1 MDSITHIVT
10 GACIGEAMLGRKIG
24 RKAML
29 WGAMAQSLPDIDF
42 VAGFWMDLPSELLA
56 HRGFTHSLL
65 FAGLMTVGLA
75 LVAERIHRPHDI
87 SLSRFLRFFVIEI
100 GVHLFLDAFN
110 NYGVGWFEPFSDHR
124 VSFHTIY
131 VADPLFTI
139 VPIIAFLRLLQQGGT
154 FAVRRQWAMAG
165 IIAPAVYLAYAVTNK
180 LTIDLKV
187 RAMAEK
193 QGITHTRY
201 FTTPAPL
208 NSWLWFVV
216 MEQQDGFR
224 IGYRSVFDGNEPL
237 DLRFFPRNE
246 SLLKPVGDHVE
257 VMQLKKFS
265 QGFYTAEKHG
275 DTLVFNDLR
284 FGQMIGWKHPEA
296 GFVFHYHLTHP
307 EDNELVVQR
316 GRFAGWSPET
326 PIDMWHRIRGISI
339 RNPADQSR

>member
-29 WGAMAQSLPDIDF
+29 WGALAQSLPDIDF
-42 VAGFWMDLPSELLA
+42 VAGLWMDLPRELLA
-56 HRGFTHSLL
+56 HRGFTHSFL
-65 FAGLMTVGLA
+65 FAGMMTFLLA
-75 LVAERIHRPHDI
+75 LAAERIHRPHNI
-87 SLSRFLRFFVIEI
+87 SLKRFLRFFLIEI

-124 VSFHTIY
+124 VSFHTVY

-139 VPIIAFLRLLQQGGT
+139 VPLLAFLRLLQKRGT
-154 FAVRRQWAMAG
+154 FSIRRQWAMAG
-165 IIAPAVYLAYAVTNK
+165 IIAPVVYLTYTVTNK

-187 RAMAEK
+187 RSLAEK
-193 QGITHTRY
+193 QNITHIRY
-201 FTTPAPL
+201 FTTPSPL
-208 NSWLWFVV
+208 NSLLWFVV
-216 MEQQDGFR
+216 LEQKDGFQ

-237 DLRFFPRNE
+237 RLRFFPRND
-246 SLLKPVGDHVE
+246 SLLKPIWDHEE

-265 QGFYTAEKHG
+265 QGFYTVEQHS

-284 FGQMIGWKHPEA
+284 FGQMLGWKHPEA

-316 GRFAGWSPET
+316 GRFAGWTTQT
-326 PIDMWHRIRGISI
+326 PLDLMQRIRGI
-339 RNPADQSR
+339 PLDVQGGQSR

>member
-24 RKAML
+24 RRAML
-29 WGAMAQSLPDIDF
+29 WGALAQSAPDIDF
-42 VAGFWMDLPSELLA
+42 IAGLWMDLPRELLA
-56 HRGFTHSLL
+56 HRGFTHSIL
-65 FAGLMTVGLA
+65 FAALMTIGLA
-75 LVAERIHRPHDI
+75 LAAERIHRPHNI
-87 SLSRFLRFFVIEI
+87 SLKRYMGFFLIEI

-124 VSFHTIY
+124 ISFHTIY

-139 VPIIAFLRLLQQGGT
+139 VPIIAFLRLLQRRGT
-154 FAVRRQWAMAG
+154 FALRRQWAMAG
-165 IIAPAVYLAYAVTNK
+165 IIAPAVYLVYAVTNK
-180 LTIDLKV
+180 LSIDLKV
-187 RAMAEK
+187 RSMAEK
-193 QGITHTRY
+193 QCIQHDRY

-216 MEQQDGFR
+216 MEQQDGFQ
-224 IGYRSVFDGNEPL
+224 IGYRSVFDGNQPL
-237 DLRFFPRNE
+237 QLTFFPRND
-246 SLLKPVGDHVE
+246 SLLDPVRDHEE

-265 QGFYTAEKHG
+265 QGYYTVERQA

-284 FGQMIGWKHPEA
+284 FGQMIGWKHPRA

-316 GRFAGWSPET
+316 GRFAGWGPET
-326 PIDMWHRIRGISI
+326 PGEIWKRIRGLPLPSG
-339 RNPADQSR
+339 RGQSR